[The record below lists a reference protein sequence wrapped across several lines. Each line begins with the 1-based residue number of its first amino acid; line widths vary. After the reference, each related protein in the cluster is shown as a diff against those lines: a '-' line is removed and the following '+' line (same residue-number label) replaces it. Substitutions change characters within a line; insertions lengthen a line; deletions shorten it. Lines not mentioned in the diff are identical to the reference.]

1 MKTNVKSNLKTKILR
16 FFQIVFV
23 AIVCVTLTGCMGSDP
38 DNPDTDTGGIN
49 IAGVKVLRKPLEGYD
64 FDENVPETEGTTDF
78 YYSLSRN
85 IIRQLLR
92 TYGNY
97 NTEYDVKYDNIFDMY
112 YQKTGNAQMGELAD
126 QFGTNPDGFV
136 YFYDAIRYQ
145 ISSVNKDAETQNY
158 VVTADTSR
166 AWNWSL
172 PYYTSESDYPVLI
185 YALNGKGEV
194 SGDKISNEFIN
205 QGDTAEFSYE
215 FFSNYYSGAEIL
227 GTDQFQ
233 PANFQTAYVNEDYIN
248 GLTYAIYSLVL
259 GLQPNQMSVSYD
271 SGLPV
276 LTVEGYP
283 ATADQTS
290 AERAL
295 EDVKILFNQLG
306 SYVGLT
312 ERNKVAITNF
322 VLDEIIGESA
332 QVMPSLP
339 STYSYDLYYEDVV
352 SAIVD
357 YCGTLTTIGQ
367 ANESTGEDETTVGES
382 FIASEVVDYPYT
394 SFFSSFEGD
403 PFQHID
409 KPYEYQSFVIMP
421 SKEVEITDIWLDFKY
436 DAGKDGDLI
445 YDESKFLDINVSVR
459 WNKGDGSPVKV
470 LTKFIRIYDGM
481 YSFGAEG
488 SFLEFELDLSEM
500 EGGFGEVVKVGQF
513 NCPEALIPNPL
524 TQGRVIPINGF
535 TDARRYYKVIESES
549 YGGYGVLDESR
560 IEGSYLEVA
569 FDVVKQPGD
578 TSTNYAFY
586 TAISNLVEEAEWPGE
601 PEWH

>member
-1 MKTNVKSNLKTKILR
+1 MKTNVKSNLKTNLLR

-64 FDENVPETEGTTDF
+64 FDGNVPENDGTTDF
-78 YYSLSRN
+78 YYSLAYD
-85 IIRQLLR
+85 IISALFS
-92 TYGNY
+92 TYGNFNSDTAAGGEWFAY
-97 NTEYDVKYDNIFDMY
+97 LYRE
-112 YQKTGNAQMGELAD
+112 TGNTQMGELAE
-126 QFGTNPDGFV
+126 QFAANPDGFL
-136 YFYDAIRYQ
+136 YYYDAIRYQ
-145 ISSVNKDAETQNY
+145 ITDVQGKTDT
-158 VVTADTSR
+158 VTVTADTSKG
-166 AWNWSL
+166 WNWSL
-172 PYYTSESDYPVLI
+172 PITD
-185 YALNGKGEV
+185 
-194 SGDKISNEFIN
+194 
-205 QGDTAEFSYE
+205 
-215 FFSNYYSGAEIL
+215 SNYYPLIWFYGRKVEQVSSNQVETANLPKSGNISFTYEGL
-227 GTDQFQ
+227 NYYYSGYDQDIYIFTPSIFQ
-233 PANFQTAYVNEDYIN
+233 SAFVNEDYIN

-332 QVMPSLP
+332 QQL
-339 STYSYDLYYEDVV
+339 TGLYDLYYEDVV

-357 YCGTLTTIGQ
+357 YGGTLTTIGE
-367 ANESTGEDETTVGES
+367 ANEETGEGETTVGDS
-382 FIASEVVDYPYT
+382 FMASEVVDYPYT

-403 PFQHID
+403 PFQYTD
-409 KPYEYQSFVIMP
+409 GPYEYQSFVIMP
-421 SKEVEITDIWLDFKY
+421 SKETEITDIWLDFKY

-470 LTKFIRIYDGM
+470 LTKSIRIYDGM

-513 NCPEALIPNPL
+513 NCPKALIPNPL

-578 TSTNYAFY
+578 TTTNYAFY
-586 TAISNLVEEAEWPGE
+586 TAITGLFETVEWPGE

>member
-64 FDENVPETEGTTDF
+64 FDGNVPENEGTTDF

-85 IIRQLLR
+85 IVRQVFR
-92 TYGNY
+92 TYGIF
-97 NTEYDVKYDNIFDMY
+97 NTNVDTMYSNVFDML
-112 YQKTGNAQMGELAD
+112 YQNSGNEKVGELANEMKNGDVD
-126 QFGTNPDGFV
+126 QFL

-145 ISSVNKDAETQNY
+145 ITSVDKASGNY
-158 VVTADTSR
+158 RVTADTSK

-172 PYYTSESDYPVLI
+172 AVSEENYMPFV
-185 YALNGKGEV
+185 YAHKGRTQ
-194 SGDKISNEFIN
+194 SGNIITNTFSETEFTYN
-205 QGDTAEFSYE
+205 YF
-215 FFSNYYSGAEIL
+215 NRYYSGATLPGDDEFVL
-227 GTDQFQ
+227 DTTD
-233 PANFQTAYVNEDYIN
+233 FQTAYVNEDYIN

-259 GLQPNQMSVSYD
+259 GLQPNEMSVSYD

-322 VLDEIIGESA
+322 VLDEIIGENA
-332 QVMPSLP
+332 QQL
-339 STYSYDLYYEDVV
+339 TGLYDLYYDDVV

-357 YCGTLTTIGQ
+357 YSGTLTTIGQ
-367 ANESTGEDETTVGES
+367 ASESTGEGETTVGES
-382 FIASEVVDYPYT
+382 FIASEVVTYPYT

-421 SKEVEITDIWLDFKY
+421 SKETEITDIWLDFKY

-459 WNKGDGSPVKV
+459 WKKGDGSPVKV

-578 TSTNYAFY
+578 TTTNYAFY
-586 TAISNLVEEAEWPGE
+586 TAIAGLFETVEWPGE

>member
-1 MKTNVKSNLKTKILR
+1 MRTKVKTKFKKHLLK
-16 FFQIVFV
+16 FFQIVFLG
-23 AIVCVTLTGCMGSDP
+23 IVCLTLTACAGFDP
-38 DNPDTDTGGIN
+38 DLDIDPDEIEDLTGGISVE
-49 IAGVKVLRKPLEGYD
+49 GVKVLRRPLDGYN
-64 FDENVPETEGTTDF
+64 FDENVPENDGTTDF
-78 YYSLSRN
+78 YYSFASD
-85 IIRQLLR
+85 IISYLFY
-92 TYGNY
+92 TYGNFNSSIDAGNNLLLFLY
-97 NTEYDVKYDNIFDMY
+97 N
-112 YQKTGNAQMGELAD
+112 KTGNEQVGELAN
-126 QFGTNPDGFV
+126 QFETDPDEFL

-145 ISSVNKDAETQNY
+145 ITDVQGVNDPNADT
-158 VVTADTSR
+158 VTVTADTSKG
-166 AWNWSL
+166 WNWSL
-172 PYYTSESDYPVLI
+172 PI
-185 YALNGKGEV
+185 YNEEYMPFVYAHKGER
-194 SGDKISNEFIN
+194 SQIGNFIN
-205 QGDTAEFSYE
+205 NTFIETQFTYNYF
-215 FFSNYYSGAEIL
+215 NRYYSGESLPGDDDFTLDTSIYQSA
-227 GTDQFQ
+227 F
-233 PANFQTAYVNEDYIN
+233 VNEDYKN
-248 GLTYAIYSLVL
+248 ALAYAIYSLVL
-259 GLQPNQMSVSYD
+259 GIQPNDMTVSYS

-276 LTVEGYP
+276 LTVEGFT
-283 ATADQTS
+283 ATADETS
-290 AERAL
+290 AELAL
-295 EDVKILFNQLG
+295 KDIKITFNELG

-322 VLDEIIGESA
+322 VLDEIIGENA
-332 QVMPSLP
+332 QQL
-339 STYSYDLYYEDVV
+339 TGLYDLYYDDVV

-357 YCGTLTTIGQ
+357 YCGSLTRIGQ
-367 ANESTGEDETTVGES
+367 ANEDTGEGETTVGDS
-382 FIASEVVDYPYT
+382 FIASEVVTYPYT

-409 KPYEYQSFVIMP
+409 EPYEYQSFVIMP

-436 DAGKDGDLI
+436 DAGKGRDLI
-445 YDESKFLDINVSVR
+445 HDESKFLDINVSVR

-578 TSTNYAFY
+578 TTTNYAFY
-586 TAISNLVEEAEWPGE
+586 TAIAGLFETVEWPGE